1 MKKKVILSVMFIICL
16 VPMLFYQYSAL
27 NGLQEISNFTNLFN
41 PISIASV
48 ILFLVGTWLPFKN
61 KTISKVLEISGVLI
75 ILHAEIYTYFTYYPQ
90 IYEDVKNSTNSFF
103 NFIFVFFISALLILL
118 YLFIDKKL
126 SKK

>member
-75 ILHAEIYTYFTYYPQ
+75 ILHAEIYTFITYYIPDYTDS
-90 IYEDVKNSTNSFF
+90 INFTHSFF
-103 NFIFVFFISALLILL
+103 NFIFVFLISALLTLI
-118 YLFIDKKL
+118 YLIIYKKL
-126 SKK
+126 SKT